1 MDDGGSTPDSR
12 ARASNRAS
20 RQRGPPKRRM
30 RSMDRYRTGVFA
42 VVLGL
47 ALVGGATSVYARSN
61 EYAGEEIGTIRHL
74 NRTQNLVVLSS
85 GTEFHTTDQR
95 MLDGL
100 REGEV
105 VKVDFSFNGDRA
117 ILNSIEPANL
127 GDSPGASPTTEP
139 GPHEH

>member
-1 MDDGGSTPDSR
+1 
-12 ARASNRAS
+12 
-20 RQRGPPKRRM
+20 
-30 RSMDRYRTGVFA
+30 MDRYRTGVFA

-47 ALVGGATSVYARSN
+47 ALVGGAASVYARAN
-61 EYAGEEIGTIRHL
+61 EYAGEEIGTIRYL

-117 ILNSIEPANL
+117 ILNSIEPAKL
-127 GDSPGASPTTEP
+127 GDSPGASPSTDP
-139 GPHEH
+139 GPHDH